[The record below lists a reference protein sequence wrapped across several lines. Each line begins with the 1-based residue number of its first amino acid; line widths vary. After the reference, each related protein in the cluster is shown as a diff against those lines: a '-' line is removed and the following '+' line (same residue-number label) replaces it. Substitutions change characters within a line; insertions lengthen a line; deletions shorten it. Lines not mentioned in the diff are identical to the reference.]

1 MKDFEARKIMWL
13 ILGRVFNDINQ
24 LDMVWIFS
32 TDDRYEINKLP
43 DGTGSLGCIG
53 VVKDVEP

>member
-13 ILGRVFNDINQ
+13 ILGRIFNDIDQ
-24 LDMVWIFS
+24 LDMIWIFS
-32 TDDRYEINKLP
+32 TEDMYEINKLP
-43 DGTGSLGCIG
+43 DGAGSVGCIG

>member
-13 ILGRVFNDINQ
+13 ILGRIFNDIDQ
-24 LDMVWIFS
+24 LDMIWIFS
-32 TDDRYEINKLP
+32 TQDMYEINKLP